1 MKKIFAVMLV
11 VLMLCMLTGCTKKQ
25 EEPNG
30 IMDAVGAGYETIDQ
44 SGANSVRIADGE
56 NQTGVI
62 QVDLVSETGTMIRP
76 YIFVEFGVDFYKI
89 EHSEQDFGGV
99 FAHTLSL
106 LSQMQQSEAHKAVTA
121 LLDEEKLPEG
131 VAASEAGFMNLG
143 YVADPQ
149 ERCEMIFTG
158 MTSTGEGNPLRDEVY
173 VFCRFG
179 MMDADNSKMIMNA
192 LVTDQNAVYAIAQKV
207 HQAGRLPAGV
217 EAWMLRRLG
226 Q

>member
-1 MKKIFAVMLV
+1 MKRILAVMLV
-11 VLMLCMLTGCTKKQ
+11 LMLCVLTGCAKKQ

-30 IMDAVGAGYETIDQ
+30 IMDAVGAGYETINQ
-44 SGANSVRIADGE
+44 SGGNSIRVANGE
-56 NQTGVI
+56 NQMTII
-62 QVDLVSETGTMIRP
+62 QVDLLSDTQTLVRP
-76 YIFVEFGVDFYKI
+76 YVFVELGIDFYKI
-89 EHSEQDFGGV
+89 KHSEDDFASV
-99 FAHTLSL
+99 FAHTMSL

-207 HQAGRLPAGV
+207 HQAGKLPADV
-217 EAWMLRRLG
+217 ETWMLRRLG